1 MGVLESV
8 LFTFFIKHIN
18 IITYSSKY
26 SRLHVFERN
35 LLSDAKDETEASL
48 PPPSFFWGKRF
59 FISISLALKM
69 FGYFYCSSICLET

>member
-26 SRLHVFERN
+26 LTLHVFKRN

-48 PPPSFFWGKRF
+48 PSPSFFWG
-59 FISISLALKM
+59 
-69 FGYFYCSSICLET
+69 